1 MSGYLVSLSQP
12 YYICDLPP
20 KVSRVR
26 SGETLTIELGK
37 VIDETFPT
45 DIDDMVDINSRCKEL
60 VGHLQQ
66 KQLSIVDLLQLLEK
80 AYDINIEAHE
90 RFGAIEFLP
99 LSQSPSR
106 ANSQASTPTSSGT
119 FSPVQRT
126 SPMLSSLS
134 LLTAAKFAPKESH
147 FGSNL
152 GFQYSVVENPERLA
166 ITWPSAWGPDF
177 LAAAMHNA
185 QYLRE
190 IDQDP
195 TMIDFMVLLFPSPY
209 TRAIH

>member
-1 MSGYLVSLSQP
+1 LA
-12 YYICDLPP
+12 
-20 KVSRVR
+20 
-26 SGETLTIELGK
+26 
-37 VIDETFPT
+37 
-45 DIDDMVDINSRCKEL
+45 DINSRCKEL
-60 VGHLQQ
+60 VGQLQQ

-90 RFGAIEFLP
+90 RLGAIEFLP

-119 FSPVQRT
+119 FSPMQRT
-126 SPMLSSLS
+126 SPLPSTVS
-134 LLTAAKFAPKESH
+134 LLTAAMLAPQESY
-147 FGSNL
+147 FGNNL
-152 GFQYSVVENPERLA
+152 GFQYSVVKNPERLA

-177 LAAAMHNA
+177 LSAAMHNA

-195 TMIDFMVLLFPSPY
+195 TMIDFMVLLSPSPHL
-209 TRAIH
+209 RAIH